1 MKKFMGKKKSN
12 ENEVALFFKVDEE
25 TFQRLKTSNNEYLQ
39 ITQSETNAM
48 TSNNTR
54 ITVRVRRTETMLNR
68 EEGGS
73 TLYEAATKY
82 RLPYDPN
89 TLTSKCIELEK
100 TITPE
105 EYEMALPFGER
116 LYQKRRYALDLGNGL
131 VGELDW
137 YFDKELNDFGYY
149 CKMDINTPVEGFS
162 PGQITALLKRLPGLG
177 IVISD
182 LINPP
187 WVKSSSIKERIGELM
202 EKRWNLI

>member
-1 MKKFMGKKKSN
+1 MGKKKSN
-12 ENEVALFFKVDEE
+12 ENEVAIFFKLDDASYL
-25 TFQRLKTSNNEYLQ
+25 RLKDVKTNYLQ

-48 TSNNTR
+48 TQNNTR
-54 ITVRVRRTETMLNR
+54 LTVRVRRTETFNGDLEN
-68 EEGGS
+68 S
-73 TLYEAATKY
+73 ANVTLYEAATKY

-89 TLTSKCIELEK
+89 TLTSRCIELEK
-100 TITPE
+100 VITQE

-116 LYQKRRYALDLGNGL
+116 LYQKRRYAVDLGNGF

-149 CKMDINTPVEGFS
+149 CKLDINTPVEGLR
-162 PGQITALLKRLPGLG
+162 PGQITTLLKNLPKIG

-187 WVKSSSIKERIGELM
+187 WIKSNEIKNRISELM